1 MKKIF
6 LTILLVTLIFII
18 SGCKKEEEKVLNV
31 LNWTSY
37 IPDDVIRD
45 FEKEYKIKVNYGTYS
60 SNEELLAKISS
71 SKKGTYDL
79 IFPSDYMIGVLK
91 ERNLIDKLDKSKLTN
106 FENINPLFLNQEY
119 DINNEY
125 SLPFLMA
132 TTIIAVNK
140 DNIKDNI
147 TGYNDLLNKK
157 YKNNIVLLD
166 DQRIVIGAA
175 LQSLG
180 YDMNDFEDDHLE
192 DAYNYL
198 MKLKKNVKA
207 FDSDSPK
214 TFLISK
220 EVDIGLIWNAEGIL
234 AKEENP
240 NIELIYPKEGYALSM
255 DNYVLVKN
263 GKNKDNAYLFIDY
276 LLRDDVSKKIIEEYP
291 YISTNK
297 NISSLTDEE
306 IYEILSNGSY
316 VKNSLVNGENGI
328 RKFDKLWA
336 KIK

>member
-79 IFPSDYMIGVLK
+79 IFPSDYMVDVLK

-140 DNIKDNI
+140 DSVKDNI

-180 YDMNDFEDDHLE
+180 YGMNDFEDDHLE

-336 KIK
+336 RIK

>member
-6 LTILLVTLIFII
+6 FALILILLILVT
-18 SGCKKEEEKVLNV
+18 SGCKKEDDKVLNV

-45 FEKEYKIKVNYGTYS
+45 FEKEYGIKVNYGTYS

-79 IFPSDYMIGVLK
+79 IFPSDYMVEVLK
-91 ERNLIDKLDKSKLTN
+91 ERDLIDKLDKTKLSN

-119 DINNEY
+119 DLNNEY

-132 TTIIAVNK
+132 TTIIAVNR

-175 LQSLG
+175 LQSFG

-214 TFLISK
+214 TFLISN

-234 AKEENP
+234 ARDDNP

-255 DNYVLVKN
+255 DNYVFVKN
-263 GKNKDNAYLFIDY
+263 SKNKDNAYLFIDF
-276 LLRDDVSKKIIEEYP
+276 LLRDDISERIIEEYP

-297 NISSLTDEE
+297 NVSVLTDEE

-336 KIK
+336 RIK

>member
-1 MKKIF
+1 MKKTIF
-6 LTILLVTLIFII
+6 TLIII
-18 SGCKKEEEKVLNV
+18 SLFLITCGCKKEEEKVLNV

-45 FEKEYKIKVNYGTYS
+45 FEKEFGIKVNYGTYS

-79 IFPSDYMIGVLK
+79 IFPSDYMVEVLK
-91 ERNLIDKLDKSKLTN
+91 ERNLVDKLDKTKLTN

-119 DINNEY
+119 DLDNEY

-132 TTIIAVNK
+132 TTILAVNR

-175 LQSLG
+175 LQSFG
-180 YDMNDFEDDHLE
+180 YDMNDFEDNHLE
-192 DAYNYL
+192 DAYTYL
-198 MKLKKNVKA
+198 MKLKINVKA

-214 TFLISK
+214 TFLISN

-234 AKEENP
+234 ARDDNP

-263 GKNKDNAYLFIDY
+263 SKNKDNAYLFIDY
-276 LLRDDVSKKIIEEYP
+276 LLRDDVSERIIEEYP

-336 KIK
+336 RIK